1 MTCAV
6 YYRLTSAESWVEA
19 TTLMLLSP
27 TFDTLSSY
35 DIKLRVQ
42 AVWLGEI

>member
-1 MTCAV
+1 MACAV
-6 YYRLTSAESWVEA
+6 YYRLTSAESWGEA

-35 DIKLRVQ
+35 DIKFRVQ
-42 AVWLGEI
+42 AIWLGEI